1 MNTELVIHSA
11 KNSIDIVVLKEGR
24 LIELH
29 QLPLD
34 KDICSVF
41 DIYLARVKRLASSLN
56 AAFVDIGQEK
66 DAFLH
71 YHDLGPYFNSAN
83 TYVHNAINKKGT
95 RWNNLKTNFK
105 ESLSKE
111 GVIEDVLKK
120 DDTILVQV
128 SKEPIST
135 KGARIV
141 SEISLAGRYL
151 VLVPFSNRISIS
163 QKIREEKEK
172 KRLVRLM
179 KSIVPEGFGVV
190 IRTVAKGKKVVDLD
204 TDLRNLLRR
213 WIDIHKKLKGQQAP
227 KRISVERS
235 KVLSLLRDV
244 LNDQFT
250 KISVDSTA
258 VFEEVQQYLQKF
270 VPEKESILH
279 MHKSRRSLFDIYNI
293 DRQIKTA
300 FGKSVSMKKGTYLVI
315 EHTEAMHVIDVNS
328 GNRTNKHETQ
338 EDNALEVNLQAAA
351 EVARQL
357 RLRDMGGIIV
367 VDFIDMH
374 LAENRKKL
382 TETLREHMKD
392 DRAKHKIL
400 APSRFGLIEITRQR
414 VRPQITIKTRESC
427 PSCNGSGEIEAP
439 IVLVD
444 QIKEKLDLLAQ
455 KKSIKQVTL
464 IAHPFIIAYLKNGF
478 PSFQIKWSFRN
489 RAFLYLKE
497 DNSSSFLEYTLLND
511 KGQRILFS

>member
-1 MNTELVIHSA
+1 MNTELVIQAA

-34 KDICSVF
+34 KNICSVF
-41 DIYLARVKRLASSLN
+41 DIYLARVKRIASSLN
-56 AAFVDIGQEK
+56 AVFVDIGQDK

-71 YHDLGPYFNSAN
+71 YHDLGAHFNSAN
-83 TYVHNAINKKGT
+83 SFVTNTITKKNT
-95 RWNNLKTNFK
+95 RWNSLKTDFK
-105 ESLSKE
+105 DSLPKD
-111 GVIEDVLKK
+111 GKIEDVLKK
-120 DDTILVQV
+120 DDVILVQV

-135 KGARIV
+135 KGPRIV
-141 SEISLAGRYL
+141 AEISLAGRFL

-163 QKIREEKEK
+163 QKIRDEKEK
-172 KRLVRLM
+172 KRLIRLM
-179 KSIVPEGFGVV
+179 KGLVPAGFGVV
-190 IRTVAKGKKVVDLD
+190 IRTVAKGKKAIDLD
-204 TDLRNLLRR
+204 TDLQNLRHR
-213 WIDIHKKLKGQQAP
+213 WIDIHKKLKGSKPP

-235 KVLSLLRDV
+235 RVLSLLRDV
-244 LNDQFT
+244 LNDKFT
-250 KISVDSTA
+250 KISVDNKSI
-258 VFEEVQQYLQKF
+258 FEEVKLYLQKF
-270 VPEKESILH
+270 VPEKEGILKLH
-279 MHKSRRSLFDIYNI
+279 SSKKSLFDIYNV
-293 DRQIKTA
+293 DKQIKTA

-338 EDNALEVNLQAAA
+338 EANALEVNLQAAI

-382 TETLREHMKD
+382 TETLRQEMKD

-400 APSRFGLIEITRQR
+400 APSRFGLVEITRQR

-427 PSCNGSGEIEAP
+427 PSCNGSGEVEAP
-439 IVLVD
+439 ILLID
-444 QIKEKLDLLAQ
+444 QIMEQLDLLSE
-455 KKSIKQVTL
+455 KSLNKIVL
-464 IAHPFIIAYLKNGF
+464 EAHPFIIAYFKSGF
-478 PSFQIKWSFRN
+478 PSFHLKWMFRN
-489 RAFLYLKE
+489 RIHLLLKTS
-497 DNSSSFLEYTLLND
+497 NTNTLLEYTFYNS
-511 KGQRILFS
+511 KGQRILFN